1 MVEEV
6 KCFRYWGVGHFKW
19 KYPNIEVEK
28 KRKRDKKAVY
38 TASPQKIQQEK
49 RLVHSLQ
56 KKAQKY
62 SSVQGMSPRSTALEQ
77 RE

>member
-1 MVEEV
+1 VLLSRVIRYRVREKVKIRRNEMVEEV

-38 TASPQKIQQEK
+38 TAIPQKIQQEK
-49 RLVHSLQ
+49 RLVHSL
-56 KKAQKY
+56 
-62 SSVQGMSPRSTALEQ
+62 
-77 RE
+77 

>member
-1 MVEEV
+1 MLLSRVIRYRVREKVKIRRNEMVEEV

-49 RLVHSLQ
+49 RLVHSL
-56 KKAQKY
+56 
-62 SSVQGMSPRSTALEQ
+62 
-77 RE
+77 

>member
-49 RLVHSLQ
+49 RLVHSL
-56 KKAQKY
+56 
-62 SSVQGMSPRSTALEQ
+62 
-77 RE
+77 